1 MFSIALLKTFSRK
14 GSRAGK
20 TESLQ
25 GTDKKCCGRSY
36 QKEGAGAM
44 KQVNIKKLILPNLPY
59 FLIGLY
65 ASKLGEAWRMAEG
78 AELSDKFMNL
88 MDGFA
93 AAFASPFPSF
103 YPPDFLVGVLC
114 GAALRLVNIQLS
126 SPMSTTKLKV
136 CACL

>member
-1 MFSIALLKTFSRK
+1 
-14 GSRAGK
+14 
-20 TESLQ
+20 
-25 GTDKKCCGRSY
+25 
-36 QKEGAGAM
+36 M

-114 GAALRLVNIQLS
+114 GAALRLAVYVKGKMRRNTGKMWSTGLLDWEPMKILPLTLIRYFRKILS
-126 SPMSTTKLKV
+126 
-136 CACL
+136 

>member
-1 MFSIALLKTFSRK
+1 
-14 GSRAGK
+14 
-20 TESLQ
+20 
-25 GTDKKCCGRSY
+25 
-36 QKEGAGAM
+36 M

-114 GAALRLVNIQLS
+114 GAALRLAVYVKGKNDGVHNFKCKGSLYGR
-126 SPMSTTKLKV
+126 TGGY
-136 CACL
+136 AHD

>member
-1 MFSIALLKTFSRK
+1 
-14 GSRAGK
+14 
-20 TESLQ
+20 
-25 GTDKKCCGRSY
+25 
-36 QKEGAGAM
+36 M

-114 GAALRLVNIQLS
+114 GAALRLAVYVKGKNAKKYRKNVEYW
-126 SPMSTTKLKV
+126 STRWS
-136 CACL
+136 A